1 MTLSAREKIKQSEV
15 RPHEIFKE
23 VEPAIVTELFT
34 TFREEDRDVYK
45 SALASLAQSRKLRAV
60 FVQRKSVAEQIAWMH
75 KTLKLRG
82 SDTVGEHLLQVWF
95 MKFQQPLLVRF
106 CDGMGI
112 EHNGEGSV
120 EGALPDELDE
130 DKLNE
135 TVDGLYADFNP
146 RIVSLYLNLF
156 NLQRPGGWE
165 ALENLISNDHRVRLG
180 EEPEAAPA
188 EEGGALSEADSE
200 GEGVLQAE
208 KGSPDEP
215 VASEP
220 EEGNETEVEAETS
233 PERD

>member
-1 MTLSAREKIKQSEV
+1 
-15 RPHEIFKE
+15 
-23 VEPAIVTELFT
+23 
-34 TFREEDRDVYK
+34 
-45 SALASLAQSRKLRAV
+45 
-60 FVQRKSVAEQIAWMH
+60 MH

-120 EGALPDELDE
+120 EGALPDELDA
-130 DKLNE
+130 DKLKK

-156 NLQRPGGWE
+156 NLQRSGGWE
-165 ALENLISNDHRVRLG
+165 ALENLISDDHRVRLG

-188 EEGGALSEADSE
+188 EEGDSSSEPDSGE
-200 GEGVLQAE
+200 EGVPQVE
-208 KGSPDEP
+208 KCSADVP

-220 EEGNETEVEAETS
+220 EEGNKTEAEAETS
-233 PERD
+233 SERD